1 MGLLF
6 ILLPVS
12 VYGQNNGLAIGYGVG
27 ALNPH
32 ERFGNIPHD
41 QGYEFMQL
49 SYFHQFRLFKNAFFV
64 LEPYFSYTYRTMYGT
79 DLGLGLYLKY
89 NFLNWNSSKNSLYA
103 TLGTGGVVTSIHF
116 TDQGSHE
123 LFILQGGAG
132 FKWDRFFIDGR
143 FRHYSNGGLATP
155 NTGLQA
161 IILSTGFFF

>member
-1 MGLLF
+1 LGLLF